1 MGFATQKYMGRN
13 RLIDRLSEQV
23 GDREMAVNILRDRGM
38 VSKDSEELTKKG
50 LARDAMTAQERAI
63 DRASKGSGR
72 NKTEYVYNPR
82 TNRATLKQGKV

>member
-1 MGFATQKYMGRN
+1 
-13 RLIDRLSEQV
+13 
-23 GDREMAVNILRDRGM
+23 M